1 MVDNLKEK
9 ADELE
14 EARKETPTEDAKD
27 DPGKGGQ
34 PQTSP
39 FIDGANAAAE
49 RLEKANAKT
58 EELITRYEEV
68 SAKARLAGVEAGQV
82 IKEETQEEKD
92 AKQVTKML
100 ETFS

>member
-1 MVDNLKEK
+1 MVDNLKQK

-14 EARKETPTEDAKD
+14 EARKDKPTEDPKD
-27 DPGKGGQ
+27 DTGKGSQ
-34 PQTSP
+34 PKASSL
-39 FIDGANAAAE
+39 IDGANAAAE
-49 RLEKANAKT
+49 RLEAANAKT
-58 EELITRYEEV
+58 EELVIRFEEV
-68 SAKARLAGVEAGQV
+68 SAKARMAGVEAGQV